1 VSRLALEGGELSRFV
16 ITGGGGFL
24 SPPLAR
30 VLASEG
36 HKVVVVSRQSVYG
49 VANVAGSGLNAAN
62 VRRALANGA
71 DVLIHNAWATVPRY
85 SDNSREVEER
95 ENIRPTL
102 EIIEACSSAGVGLF
116 VFASTGALYGSQ
128 DGRHP
133 IPEDAPKQPLSAYGA
148 AKWHVEEALAGA
160 HARGGPDI
168 LCLRYAPMYG
178 LRDEVLPRSGA
189 VNHFLGAAASGGS
202 VRIFGEGG
210 IVRDFL
216 YSEDALAVTLD
227 LLKNGVRNRVLNVG
241 TASGWTLLDVVALV
255 EQACGRKLDV
265 VHEPA
270 AAVDPPYM
278 VMENSALRSVT
289 RIVPR
294 PLEQGI
300 AEAWAAIARRKLGRA
315 PF

>member
-1 VSRLALEGGELSRFV
+1 M

-30 VLASEG
+30 ALASDG
-36 HKVVVVSRQSVYG
+36 HEVSVVSRQSVAG
-49 VANVAGSGLNAAN
+49 VAHVAGSGLRAAD
-62 VRRALANGA
+62 VRRALASGA

-102 EIIEACSSAGVGLF
+102 EILEACNGAGVKLF
-116 VFASTGALYGSQ
+116 VFSSTGALYGSQ
-128 DGRHP
+128 DARHP
-133 IPEDAPKQPLSAYGA
+133 IPENAPKRPLSAYGA
-148 AKWHVEEALAGA
+148 AKLRIEEALGAA
-160 HARGGPDI
+160 HAQGGPDI

-189 VNHFLGAAASGGS
+189 VNHFLAAAASGAP
-202 VRIFGEGG
+202 VRIFGEGN

-216 YSEDALAVTLD
+216 YSEDAVALTLD
-227 LLKNGVRNRVLNVG
+227 LLRTGVRNRVLNLG
-241 TASGWTLLDVVALV
+241 TARGWSLFDVVALV
-255 EQACGRKLDV
+255 EQACGRKLEV
-265 VHEPA
+265 LHEPA

-278 VMENSALRSVT
+278 VMENAALRAVT

-300 AEAWAAIARRKLGRA
+300 AEAWHAISRR
-315 PF
+315 